1 MKHFLGR
8 QIESEEIG
16 FCCYQVAVFGW
27 GFTRSFSEKFISQ
40 EREKICVGFWLFW
53 VPQLNTSVT

>member
-16 FCCYQVAVFGW
+16 FFVTKLQFLVGDLREVFQRNLLAKKGKKYVLVFGSS
-27 GFTRSFSEKFISQ
+27 G
-40 EREKICVGFWLFW
+40 C
-53 VPQLNTSVT
+53 LN